1 MAHGELARTIHECYQ
16 QLSHRWTTSINNV
29 RNFHYNLEWF
39 WIKSNREAGE
49 EIRGRMPQVLSTA
62 APVLT
67 PRFCFD
73 ERLLRD
79 FLRLSRSTIDDSIT
93 QNLNALITPAQEGF
107 DPSSTAVR
115 RAEFRPQINPADC
128 QSFKDN
134 VLFPSWQTR
143 SDVLTY
149 CTGVATSPDPD
160 DPDLILRQTESA
172 RDREREVD
180 ERLDPY
186 SARFFPREAR
196 TESLANLI
204 RNERTIE
211 EIVRARTWGMVS
223 EKCSVSSVS
232 STWEEAL
239 NSWRHSHQ
247 K

>member
-1 MAHGELARTIHECYQ
+1 MSQVSST
-16 QLSHRWTTSINNV
+16 
-29 RNFHYNLEWF
+29 
-39 WIKSNREAGE
+39 EA
-49 EIRGRMPQVLSTA
+49 PA
-62 APVLT
+62 LT

-93 QNLNALITPAQEGF
+93 QNLNALITPAKEGF

-115 RAEFRPQINPADC
+115 QTDTRSRRTIHPAAC
-128 QSFKDN
+128 QGFKEN

-143 SDVLTY
+143 SDVLNY
-149 CTGVATSPDPD
+149 CAGVATSPDPD

-172 RDREREVD
+172 RDRERVVD

-196 TESLANLI
+196 TESLANLV

-211 EIVRARTWGMVS
+211 EIIRARTWGMVS
-223 EKCSVSSVS
+223 EKCSS
-232 STWEEAL
+232 STSWQDAL
-239 NSWRHSHQ
+239 DSWRHDRQ

>member
-1 MAHGELARTIHECYQ
+1 MSQA
-16 QLSHRWTTSINNV
+16 S
-29 RNFHYNLEWF
+29 
-39 WIKSNREAGE
+39 
-49 EIRGRMPQVLSTA
+49 STA
-62 APVLT
+62 APALT

-73 ERLLRD
+73 ERLFRD

-93 QNLNALITPAQEGF
+93 QNLNALITPAQKGF
-107 DPSSTAVR
+107 DPSSTSVR
-115 RAEFRPQINPADC
+115 QTDSSSRISSAAC
-128 QSFKDN
+128 QTFKDN

-149 CTGVATSPDPD
+149 CAGVATSPDPD

-211 EIVRARTWGMVS
+211 EIIRARTWGMVS
-223 EKCSVSSVS
+223 EKCSGPS

-239 NSWRHSHQ
+239 NSWRHSHR

>member
-1 MAHGELARTIHECYQ
+1 MSQA
-16 QLSHRWTTSINNV
+16 S
-29 RNFHYNLEWF
+29 
-39 WIKSNREAGE
+39 
-49 EIRGRMPQVLSTA
+49 STA

-93 QNLNALITPAQEGF
+93 QHLNALLTPAQEGF

-115 RAEFRPQINPADC
+115 QFESRSRRTINSPAC
-128 QSFKDN
+128 QGFKDK

-149 CTGVATSPDPD
+149 CAGVATSPDPN

-172 RDREREVD
+172 RDREREVN

-211 EIVRARTWGMVS
+211 EIIRARTWGLVS
-223 EKCSVSSVS
+223 DKCNDS

>member
-1 MAHGELARTIHECYQ
+1 MAQA
-16 QLSHRWTTSINNV
+16 SSTT
-29 RNFHYNLEWF
+29 
-39 WIKSNREAGE
+39 
-49 EIRGRMPQVLSTA
+49 
-62 APVLT
+62 APTLT

-73 ERLLRD
+73 ERLFRD

-93 QNLNALITPAQEGF
+93 QNLNALITPAQDGF
-107 DPSSTAVR
+107 DPSSTAR
-115 RAEFRPQINPADC
+115 RQTESRNPKTINPASC

-149 CTGVATSPDPD
+149 CAGVATSPDPE

-172 RDREREVD
+172 RDREREVN

-211 EIVRARTWGMVS
+211 EIIRARTWGMVS
-223 EKCSVSSVS
+223 EKCSGS

-239 NSWRHSHQ
+239 NDWRHSHQ

>member
-1 MAHGELARTIHECYQ
+1 MSQ
-16 QLSHRWTTSINNV
+16 PS
-29 RNFHYNLEWF
+29 
-39 WIKSNREAGE
+39 
-49 EIRGRMPQVLSTA
+49 STA
-62 APVLT
+62 PPALT

-93 QNLNALITPAQEGF
+93 QNLNALITPAQRGF
-107 DPSSTAVR
+107 DPASTAVR
-115 RAEFRPQINPADC
+115 QPESGSRINSAAC
-128 QSFKDN
+128 QNFKDN

-149 CTGVATSPDPD
+149 CAGVATSPDPD

-186 SARFFPREAR
+186 SARFFPREPR

-204 RNERTIE
+204 RNERTVE
-211 EIVRARTWGMVS
+211 EIIRARTWGMVS
-223 EKCSVSSVS
+223 EKCSGSS

-239 NSWRHSHQ
+239 NTWRHSHQ